1 MTEQNQGVDEILRSS
16 RISFLQLANRPMH
29 MKTEERGKLVS
40 KTRSLKNS
48 LRETCHHDWRNDN
61 KTL

>member
-29 MKTEERGKLVS
+29 MKTEESGKLAS
-40 KTRSLKNS
+40 KFDPQKFHLEKHVITI
-48 LRETCHHDWRNDN
+48 DV
-61 KTL
+61 